1 MRGTPARRNASS
13 ISASLSFLLSRR
25 KLAFLSDGAFFTDG
39 CNRKLTAFCTI
50 SGRNGCGALAAGWD
64 VWAETG
70 EDDPPVLML
79 LAGADWAGRLDGGML
94 DCKRGCVS
102 FSSKREKASQR
113 QRAAEWESGWTD
125 GRMDDPDAPGQTYPD
140 AGRLRIGLGRRRLS
154 DGGARRRICSGGGG
168 VGRTRDR

>member
-50 SGRNGCGALAAGWD
+50 SGRTGCGALAAGWD

-79 LAGADWAGRLDGGML
+79 LAGADWAGKLDGGMF
-94 DCKRGCVS
+94 DCKRGCE
-102 FSSKREKASQR
+102 FQQQAREGEPEAESSGVGVGVEAGRRTE
-113 QRAAEWESGWTD
+113 GWTIPTL
-125 GRMDDPDAPGQTYPD
+125 PDKHTPTL
-140 AGRLRIGLGRRRLS
+140 AGCG
-154 DGGARRRICSGGGG
+154 
-168 VGRTRDR
+168 